1 MTLGFS
7 RLRILVIAT
16 VAIVAGTG
24 AAAGIGNSE
33 DGRILITEFADV
45 SPILAGQQVKINGVT
60 VGEVGEPQFDPV
72 RKVAQVPLRV
82 DARAMP
88 VHTDATVRV
97 APVSLLGERFLDLR
111 TGDPAAPEL
120 PMDGVIGVDRT
131 GQEEDLQNILDTL
144 DDPTAGSLAAL
155 VTTLGQ
161 GTANNGENVQKT
173 LAALGPAMTDTDQL
187 VSVLADQNELLGRV
201 VDQVEPVTGAF
212 AVDEGRRLD
221 GLVASTTSLLGTTAA
236 RDAQLRGTLQ
246 ELPGTLAAA
255 RATLGELAGTA
266 QSTSVTL
273 GNLRPTTDNLVQIS
287 EELHRFAD
295 SADPALASAD
305 PVLDRASELLDQ
317 AQPVAA
323 QLRAAGPDLQRTVD
337 GAEPIV
343 RDLNGNLGNVLG
355 FIRNWALTTNEK
367 DGLSHYFRASYVA
380 NPDAVSGFVPG
391 GLPDLAPAPGP
402 DPSPNP
408 QVNEP
413 APSGPGPGTAAQP
426 GQDSNTLLQS
436 QPTPESSATGLSPE
450 QEQGALGTLLGG
462 Q

>member
-1 MTLGFS
+1 M
-7 RLRILVIAT
+7 
-16 VAIVAGTG
+16 
-24 AAAGIGNSE
+24 
-33 DGRILITEFADV
+33 
-45 SPILAGQQVKINGVT
+45 
-60 VGEVGEPQFDPV
+60 
-72 RKVAQVPLRV
+72 
-82 DARAMP
+82 
-88 VHTDATVRV
+88 
-97 APVSLLGERFLDLR
+97 SLLGERFLDLR

-201 VDQVEPVTGAF
+201 VDQVEPVTGAL

-273 GNLRPTTDNLVQIS
+273 GN
-287 EELHRFAD
+287 
-295 SADPALASAD
+295 
-305 PVLDRASELLDQ
+305 
-317 AQPVAA
+317 
-323 QLRAAGPDLQRTVD
+323 
-337 GAEPIV
+337 
-343 RDLNGNLGNVLG
+343 
-355 FIRNWALTTNEK
+355 
-367 DGLSHYFRASYVA
+367 
-380 NPDAVSGFVPG
+380 
-391 GLPDLAPAPGP
+391 PAPDHRQPGADQRGAAPLRRLGGP
-402 DPSPNP
+402 R
-408 QVNEP
+408 
-413 APSGPGPGTAAQP
+413 ARLGGPGPRPGERAARP
-426 GQDSNTLLQS
+426 GAARRRAAAGRR
-436 QPTPESSATGLSPE
+436 P
-450 QEQGALGTLLGG
+450 
-462 Q
+462 